1 MSVVF
6 KIKKPFNFALCQY
19 RNEKFIFNLFNLS
32 KKKKKKKKKKI
43 QSLSLNKFARNH
55 SYSTHAKISEK
66 LLFLTP
72 SITAS
77 RNILANANLCFRV
90 LNKNSNLQKVINKN
104 VCYLY
109 SVC

>member
-6 KIKKPFNFALCQY
+6 KIKKPFSFALCQY

-32 KKKKKKKKKKI
+32 KKR
-43 QSLSLNKFARNH
+43 QSLSLHKFARNH

>member
-6 KIKKPFNFALCQY
+6 KIKKPFSFALCQY

-32 KKKKKKKKKKI
+32 KKKKKKR
-43 QSLSLNKFARNH
+43 QSLSLHKFARNH

>member
-6 KIKKPFNFALCQY
+6 KIKKPFSFALCQY

-32 KKKKKKKKKKI
+32 KKKKKKR
-43 QSLSLNKFARNH
+43 QSLSLHKFARNH

-90 LNKNSNLQKVINKN
+90 LNKNSNLQKDKK
-104 VCYLY
+104 
-109 SVC
+109 